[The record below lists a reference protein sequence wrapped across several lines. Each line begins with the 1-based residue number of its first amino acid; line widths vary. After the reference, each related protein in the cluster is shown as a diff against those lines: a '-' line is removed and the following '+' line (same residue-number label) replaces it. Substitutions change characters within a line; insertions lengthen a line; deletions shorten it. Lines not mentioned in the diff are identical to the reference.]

1 MKLVIRAA
9 ACGIAFVLAGPCLA
23 QGNAWPTKPVRL
35 VAPFAPGGPV
45 DIIGRLVGAKIS
57 GYLGQQVLID
67 NRPGAGGNIGTV
79 QVAKSAPDG
88 YTGLVTSSAYVVNP
102 SLYKNAGYDPEHDL
116 VAVAIAATQP
126 NVIVVNAGAVPTGT
140 LKDFVASSKTR
151 RIAGFATPGSG
162 TTPHLTAEHVLR
174 SLAHLDMQPIH
185 FKGAGPAVTGVVSG
199 EPPVGSMAISGP
211 LPFIKSGKLRALA
224 VSSAKRVP
232 ALPDVPTLAEAG
244 FPGVEDYTWVGIFF
258 PAGTPDAIVQKL
270 NEAVNRAIHSPDVRE
285 RLDQLAFEAV
295 GGTPREFAQYVK
307 SEVPKWRK
315 VIQDAHIEPTE

>member
-1 MKLVIRAA
+1 MKLALRAA
-9 ACGIAFVLAGPCLA
+9 ACGLAYLFAGGCLA
-23 QGNAWPTKPVRL
+23 QAQWPAKPVRL
-35 VAPFAPGGPV
+35 IAPFAPGGPV
-45 DIIGRLVGAKIS
+45 DIIGRLVGAKLADS
-57 GYLGQQVLID
+57 LGQQVLID
-67 NRPGAGGNIGTV
+67 NHPGAGGNIGTV

-102 SLYKNAGYDPEHDL
+102 SLYKNAGYDPVRDL

-126 NVIVVNAGAVPTGT
+126 NVIVANAAAFPSGSLEQVLAQAKAKRV
-140 LKDFVASSKTR
+140 S
-151 RIAGFATPGSG
+151 GFATPGSG

-199 EPPVGSMAISGP
+199 EPPIGSMAISGP
-211 LPFIKSGKLRALA
+211 LPFIRSGKLRALA

-244 FPGVEDYTWVGIFF
+244 FPGVEDYTWVGMFL
-258 PAGTPDAIVQKL
+258 PGGTPDAIVQKL
-270 NEAVNRAIHSPDVRE
+270 NEAVNRAIRSPDVRA
-285 RLDQLAFEAV
+285 RLDQLAFEPV
-295 GGTPREFAQYVK
+295 GGSPREFADYVK
-307 SEVPKWRK
+307 AEVPKWRK

>member
-1 MKLVIRAA
+1 MKLVVRAA
-9 ACGIAFVLAGPCLA
+9 ACGIAFLFAGAGLA
-23 QGNAWPTKPVRL
+23 QSPQWPTKPVRL
-35 VAPFAPGGPV
+35 IAPFAPAGPV
-45 DIIGRLVGAKIS
+45 DIIGRLVSIKLAEA
-57 GYLGQQVLID
+57 LGQQVLID

-102 SLYKNAGYDPEHDL
+102 SLYKNAGYDPVSDL
-116 VAVAIAATQP
+116 IAVAIAATQP
-126 NVIVVNAGAVPTGT
+126 NVIVVNAGAVPSGG
-140 LKDFVASSKTR
+140 LKEFVQLAKTR

-185 FKGAGPAVTGVVSG
+185 FKGAGPAVQGVVTG

-224 VSSAKRVP
+224 VSSAKRVA
-232 ALPDVPTLAEAG
+232 ALPDVPTLAEVG

-270 NEAVNRAIHSPDVRE
+270 NDAVNRAIRSPDVHS
-285 RLDQLAFEAV
+285 RLEQLAFEPV
-295 GGTPREFAQYVK
+295 GGSPREFADYVRT
-307 SEVPKWRK
+307 EVPKWRK

>member
-1 MKLVIRAA
+1 MKLVVRAA
-9 ACGIAFVLAGPCLA
+9 ACGIGLLLAGAGLA
-23 QGNAWPTKPVRL
+23 QTPQWPTKPVRL
-35 VAPFAPGGPV
+35 IAPFAPGGPV
-45 DIIGRLVGAKIS
+45 DIIGRLVGVKLAES
-57 GYLGQQVLID
+57 LGQQVLID
-67 NRPGAGGNIGTV
+67 NHPGAGGNIGTV

-102 SLYKNAGYDPEHDL
+102 SLYKNAGYDPVRDL
-116 VAVAIAATQP
+116 IAVAIAATQP
-126 NVIVVNAGAVPTGT
+126 NVIVVNATAFPSGG
-140 LKDFVASSKTR
+140 LKEFVEQAKTK

-224 VSSAKRVP
+224 VSSAKRVA
-232 ALPDVPTLAEAG
+232 ALPDVPTLAEVG
-244 FPGVEDYTWVGIFF
+244 FPGVEDYTWVGMFF
-258 PAGTPDAIVQKL
+258 PAGTPDAIVRKL
-270 NEAVNRAIHSPDVRE
+270 NEAVNRAIRSPEIRA
-285 RLDQLAFEAV
+285 RLDQLAFEPV
-295 GGTPREFAQYVK
+295 GGTPREFADYVK
-307 SEVPKWRK
+307 AEVPKWRK